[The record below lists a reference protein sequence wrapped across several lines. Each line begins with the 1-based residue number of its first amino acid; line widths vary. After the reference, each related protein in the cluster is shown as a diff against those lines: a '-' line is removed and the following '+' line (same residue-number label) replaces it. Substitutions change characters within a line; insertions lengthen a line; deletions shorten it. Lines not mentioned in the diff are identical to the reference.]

1 MCLQSQTDAVLGW
14 VDKSG
19 RHFLMDTWIGGY
31 TSPQLDTSQDIYNK
45 TGKIENGMTILSFV
59 RKRSTSDEQVHS
71 PWLIIYIVLTAERFS
86 WSKTPSFI
94 NLFNLFFCLHLT
106 STMNRSQRSVNST
119 TFYTFFSQTS
129 SWYGSCQTSSWYGS
143 SHNKSLD

>member
-1 MCLQSQTDAVLGW
+1 MCVQSQTDAVLGW

-45 TGKIENGMTILSFV
+45 TGKIESGMTILSFV

-71 PWLIIYIVLTAERFS
+71 PWLIIYVVLTTECFKQ
-86 WSKTPSFI
+86 SKTPSFI
-94 NLFNLFFCLHLT
+94 NCFNLLFCLHLI
-106 STMNRSQRSVNST
+106 STINRSQRSVN
-119 TFYTFFSQTS
+119 YFFLV
-129 SWYGSCQTSSWYGS
+129 
-143 SHNKSLD
+143 KPALDMGIPIIIP